1 MTKAILIAVL
11 GLLMLP
17 SLASAGSDRL
27 GRRFDAI
34 QTGRLYDPVLTP
46 QLNPSFQFQPNTEAM
61 FLQQL
66 RQGRVNVERI
76 PETQRQYFQMQLDNT
91 R

>member
-1 MTKAILIAVL
+1 MKRTLLIAL
-11 GLLMLP
+11 AGLLMLP
-17 SLASAGSDRL
+17 TVASADSNRS
-27 GRRFDAI
+27 GRRLDSI

-46 QLNPSFQFQPNTEAM
+46 QLNPSFQFQPNAEAM

-66 RQGRVNVERI
+66 RQGRVDVERI
-76 PETQRQYFQMQLDNT
+76 PETQRQYFQMQLDGT